1 MRRALPCLLLIVGA
15 CDGQPTVVHSVAD
28 APAPVAK
35 TVEVKSK
42 AKPATDEPGIDPEA
56 VSKCV
61 RGTGKKPDG
70 TCEALRTRTVTHV
83 QQVQLPAGAFV
94 MGDIPTR
101 YNADKIRES
110 MESRWS
116 GQPPREVTAGAYWM
130 DLHEV
135 TRAAYAKC
143 IDEGACTPAVCPEGQ
158 TDGRETYSAEVL
170 AQVPQT
176 CVTKAQ
182 AEAFCSAR
190 DARLPTEAE
199 WEYAAR
205 GPDARKYPWG
215 NTIQDEYR
223 GVLTPVSGM
232 VDSSYFG
239 LRGMGSNAL
248 EWVSD
253 PFALDTG
260 LKPYL
265 SRPFRTDGAFS
276 KAYADKDAA
285 GVAKGGRAG
294 FRRESPDANGLL
306 GFRCAAD
313 VAADVVPLQ
322 VPEDAV
328 SIPLVADSGAMQ
340 IFGGVAEAVT
350 RTEAA
355 AFCGALRVPR
365 ADGALEGWRL
375 PTLAEIEQAADVFR
389 GPGPFWA
396 ADGAVRQQGATRVA
410 AADDPWVNA
419 ELADDT
425 PLAARCVRTPS

>member
-1 MRRALPCLLLIVGA
+1 MRRALPCLLLTIGA
-15 CDGQPTVVHSVAD
+15 CDAQPPVVHSVAD

-35 TVEVKSK
+35 AVEVKSN
-42 AKPATDEPGIDPEA
+42 AKPAADAPDVDPEA
-56 VSKCV
+56 VSNCV
-61 RGTGKKPDG
+61 RGTGKKADG
-70 TCEALRTRTVTHV
+70 TCEALRTRKAAHV

-101 YNADKIRES
+101 YDADKIRTS

-116 GQPPREVTAGAYWM
+116 GQPPREVTSGAYWM

-135 TRAAYAKC
+135 TREAYAKC
-143 IDEGACTPAVCPEGQ
+143 VEEGACTPAVCGEGQ
-158 TDGRETYSAEVL
+158 TDGSETYSAEVL

-182 AEAFCSAR
+182 AEAFCTAR
-190 DARLPTEAE
+190 GGRLPTEAE

-215 NTIQDEYR
+215 NVIQDEFR

-232 VDSSYFG
+232 VDASYFG
-239 LRGMGSNAL
+239 FRGMGSNAL

-253 PFALDTG
+253 AFALDTG

-265 SRPFRTDGAFS
+265 SGEFRSGGAFS
-276 KAYADKDAA
+276 KAYADKAPA

-294 FRRESPDANGLL
+294 FRRESPSSNGLL

-313 VAADVVPLQ
+313 VAAEETPLQ
-322 VPEDAV
+322 VPEAV
-328 SIPLVADSGAMQ
+328 ASIPLVADSGAMQ
-340 IFGGVAEAVT
+340 IFGGVAEGVN

-355 AFCGALRVPR
+355 AFCAALRVPR
-365 ADGALEGWRL
+365 ADETLEGWRL
-375 PTLAEIEQAADVFR
+375 PSLAEVQGAADVFR
-389 GPGPFWA
+389 GPGPFWT
-396 ADGAVRQQGATRVA
+396 ADGAVRQQGAGKVA
-410 AADDPWVNA
+410 AADDPWVDA
-419 ELADDT
+419 ALADDA
-425 PLAARCVRTPS
+425 PVAARCVRTPS